1 MKSLDEYLREADT
14 RTGTSARARF
24 WVCGWREMPNDDL
37 FTTQWVKVE
46 LPPEESPG
54 YKGEQVVSEQ
64 CGEGINFRREVMRD
78 GKILCRAC
86 AGELLRAVVKCP
98 AFLAATPEDHVK
110 LHVSLRGARTDHTA
124 THGSRRGLH
133 SCAAARLPTRG
144 PLHSRRK
151 VPRLATK
158 QNRHQLGR
166 WRFLSLQLEKL
177 SVPSRLLP
185 HVHALPRVGAALSPD
200 AMSSYGPCGESR
212 DETNGIL
219 ASLPA
224 PEAHHSRPSPSSCRD
239 PIRADGR
246 VRLSRRYRAGARRP
260 GRDRRH
266 DHGAARDRDHAA
278 RSGL

>member
-24 WVCGWREMPNDDL
+24 WVCAWREMPNDDL

-144 PLHSRRK
+144 PLHSRM
-151 VPRLATK
+151 
-158 QNRHQLGR
+158 
-166 WRFLSLQLEKL
+166 
-177 SVPSRLLP
+177 SVSRL
-185 HVHALPRVGAALSPD
+185 
-200 AMSSYGPCGESR
+200 MQKGPATCHKNKIAIS
-212 DETNGIL
+212 
-219 ASLPA
+219 
-224 PEAHHSRPSPSSCRD
+224 
-239 PIRADGR
+239 
-246 VRLSRRYRAGARRP
+246 
-260 GRDRRH
+260 
-266 DHGAARDRDHAA
+266 
-278 RSGL
+278 